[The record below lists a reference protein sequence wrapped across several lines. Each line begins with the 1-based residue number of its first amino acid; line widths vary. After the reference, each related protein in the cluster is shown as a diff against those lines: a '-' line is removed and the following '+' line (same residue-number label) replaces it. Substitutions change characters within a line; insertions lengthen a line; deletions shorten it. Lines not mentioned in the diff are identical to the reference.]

1 MGIPLFFKTM
11 SSKYDNIIMESIKEN
26 NNALFFDL
34 NCLIHPCARRI
45 VENFYTKD
53 KQLLEQKICI
63 EVNSY
68 IKKIMDLT
76 NPEFVYI
83 AIDGVA
89 PFAKMTQQRTR
100 RFKSVLEKK
109 EMNTIKEKEGMT
121 PNGSWDTNAIS
132 PGTDFMQT
140 LSESI
145 QTFID
150 TDSLFNKIHVIFS
163 DSSEP
168 GEGEHKILQYIKKFQ
183 VPGNIIVYGLD
194 ADLIM
199 LSLTSNTDN
208 MFLLRE
214 KVTNGKVEDDN
225 YIYVSIDILKKN
237 LINDFIDRYYVGQE
251 RIKIEINHDIIQDY
265 VFICFFLG
273 NDFLPHMLSLDLRN
287 QGLDI
292 IMDIYIY
299 VFNMLGKPF
308 TNKGKINT
316 EFLKLFVNKLSEIE
330 DKTVADIFVKRSKQN
345 KYFKIRAETEYDR
358 KMELLNNKPILEMD
372 KEFKVTRN
380 NSKSES
386 WRNRYNYYCL
396 KSDTQHELDSICH
409 NYLEGIFW
417 THDYY
422 FKKCPSWL
430 WKYNHLYP
438 PTLYDL
444 NKYLE
449 KNEVNFTFKKDA
461 PVKPEVQLL
470 CILPKNSIELIS
482 KKYKKYMTDIS
493 CGLTHLYP
501 EKYELSH
508 YFKRYYWECTPILP
522 PITPNLIKLI
532 V

>member
-1 MGIPLFFKTM
+1 M
-11 SSKYDNIIMESIKEN
+11 SSKYDNIVLESIKPN

-45 VENFYTKD
+45 VEKFYTPD
-53 KQLLEQKICI
+53 KALLETKICI

-68 IKKIMDLT
+68 IKKMISMT

-100 RFKSVLEKK
+100 RFKTVLEKK
-109 EMNTIKEKEGMT
+109 EMNIIKEREGMDT
-121 PNGSWDTNAIS
+121 TNSWDTNAIS
-132 PGTDFMQT
+132 PGTEFMKK
-140 LSESI
+140 LSNSI
-145 QTFID
+145 QDFID
-150 TDSLFNKIHVIFS
+150 HDELFSTIQVVFS

-168 GEGEHKILQYIKKFQ
+168 GEGEHKILQYIKTFQ

-199 LSLTSNTDN
+199 LSLTCGCDHI
-208 MFLLRE
+208 FLLRE
-214 KVTNGKVEDDN
+214 KVTNGKVEDDA

-237 LINDFIDRYYVGQE
+237 LVNDFIDRFYVGQE
-251 RIKIEINHDIIQDY
+251 RIKIEINHDIISDY

-273 NDFLPHMLSLDLRN
+273 NDFLPHILSLDLRN
-287 QGLDI
+287 RGLDM
-292 IMDIYIY
+292 IMDNYIYI
-299 VFNMLGKPF
+299 FNMLGKPF
-308 TNKGKINT
+308 TNNGKINT
-316 EFLKLFVNKLSEIE
+316 QFLKLFVAKLAENE
-330 DKTVADIFVKRSKQN
+330 NQTVADIFIKRSKQN
-345 KYFKIRAETEYDR
+345 KYFTIRADTEYDR
-358 KMELLNNKPILEMD
+358 QMELINNKPILEME
-372 KEFKVTRN
+372 KEFKVSRN
-380 NSKSES
+380 DTKSTN
-386 WRNRYNYYCL
+386 WRTRYNYHCL
-396 KSDTQHELDSICH
+396 NSDTQHEINDICH

-430 WKYNHLYP
+430 WKYNHIYA

-449 KNEVNFTFKKDA
+449 KNELNFTFKKDG
-461 PVKPEVQLL
+461 PVKSEVQLL
-470 CILPKNSIELIS
+470 CILPKNSIELIPP
-482 KKYKKYMTDIS
+482 KFQKYMTDIR

-508 YFKRYYWECTPILP
+508 YFKRYYWECTPVLP
-522 PITPNLIKLI
+522 PITRDLIKLI